1 MKSFYFLLLVVTLFF
16 FNSSLDLQQNWEK
29 WKWLS
34 RVQLFATPWTIQ
46 PMEFSRPE
54 YWSGSFSLLQ
64 GIFPTQSGVSGRQ
77 ILYQLSY
84 REALT
89 KLRRKSKI
97 PLSPYLI
104 ASTII
109 NIIYWN
115 STFFF
120 LTKDEPTLTLY
131 NHPMLIVFLKVGI
144 FLLLASFT

>member
-16 FNSSLDLQQNWEK
+16 FNNSLDLQQNWEK

-64 GIFPTQSGVSGRQ
+64 GIFPTQESIRGLLQADSLSTELQGSPNKIEKEVKVS
-77 ILYQLSY
+77 
-84 REALT
+84 
-89 KLRRKSKI
+89 
-97 PLSPYLI
+97 PVPI
-104 ASTII
+104 ASTVI

-120 LTKDEPTLTLY
+120 LTKDEPTLTLH

-144 FLLLASFT
+144 FLWLASFT